1 MELKR
6 KQGVL
11 RKRFGFRLLVC
22 LASII
27 GSVVYLI
34 YDDVSKPIWG
44 VILGLCGSALVW
56 ALVELFD
63 FVIQTHHQYESERNA
78 FWGFVLDHF
87 RMMKD
92 EIRADVDN
100 IPMHELHR
108 IVKDLYGELNK
119 FVFSSNVYS
128 VSREFEMCSNYL
140 ERMYWKFDSCCHEIN
155 DEYEDRDEY
164 YKKLYDALLL
174 KKEEKEAT
182 SKHFFDGFFV
192 QKSAAK
198 MADVEL
204 SFEQYKL
211 PENMVDYGVV
221 GNISDEFVIPGNIR
235 KTTTFI
241 PDLRFLE
248 LRNQN
253 NCSALYC
260 CLCLL
265 LRRVKVS
272 MDVVHKK
279 TVFERIL
286 AFTKT
291 EKYKIWEKRITGAM
305 MVGVSVHIAVV
316 YLLFAIGSS
325 LKEEKCL
332 TPFVYV
338 SFALSTLILA
348 ISVIK
353 KWKGYVKQN
362 RGYCL
367 IVAIFLSFVYAALRL
382 KYWPGMWQYEDL
394 GTALV
399 ILASYLVMVF
409 EKDKTE

>member
-1 MELKR
+1 
-6 KQGVL
+6 
-11 RKRFGFRLLVC
+11 
-22 LASII
+22 
-27 GSVVYLI
+27 
-34 YDDVSKPIWG
+34 
-44 VILGLCGSALVW
+44 
-56 ALVELFD
+56 
-63 FVIQTHHQYESERNA
+63 
-78 FWGFVLDHF
+78 
-87 RMMKD
+87 
-92 EIRADVDN
+92 
-100 IPMHELHR
+100 
-108 IVKDLYGELNK
+108 
-119 FVFSSNVYS
+119 
-128 VSREFEMCSNYL
+128 
-140 ERMYWKFDSCCHEIN
+140 
-155 DEYEDRDEY
+155 
-164 YKKLYDALLL
+164 
-174 KKEEKEAT
+174 
-182 SKHFFDGFFV
+182 
-192 QKSAAK
+192 

-211 PENMVDYGVV
+211 PENMIDYGVV
-221 GNISDEFVIPGNIR
+221 GNIRDEFVIPGNIR

-353 KWKGYVKQN
+353 KWKGFVKEN
-362 RGYCL
+362 RGYYL
-367 IVAIFLSFVYAALRL
+367 IVAIFLSFVYAVLRL
-382 KYWPGMWQYEDL
+382 KCWPGMWQYEDL